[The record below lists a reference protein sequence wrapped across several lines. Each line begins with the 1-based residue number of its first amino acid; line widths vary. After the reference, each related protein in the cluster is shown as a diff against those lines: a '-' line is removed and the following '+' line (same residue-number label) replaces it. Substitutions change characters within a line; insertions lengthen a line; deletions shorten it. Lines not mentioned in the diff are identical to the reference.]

1 MQFLIYPSIHSS
13 RKVCETQ
20 FPVSSIHSIIFKVTL
35 CPGLPKKTQAFICGS
50 GIIITVP
57 SATLKGKLV

>member
-1 MQFLIYPSIHSS
+1 M
-13 RKVCETQ
+13 
-20 FPVSSIHSIIFKVTL
+20 TL